1 MTRPRADSLSRVA
14 RDIVACERCPRLRIW
29 CRHVAKVKVRLYQ
42 DQRYWGRPVPGFG
55 DPKARLLI
63 VGLAPAAHGGN
74 RTGRVF
80 TGDRS
85 GDFLFA
91 ALHRAGL
98 ASQPSSVSRDDGLH
112 LTDCYVA
119 AAARC
124 APPANR
130 PRPAE
135 MARCREYLEREW
147 SLLEGVRAVLMLGK
161 LAQDGLLAM
170 LRETGRV
177 PRRKGF
183 AFGHGLVHDL
193 GGGLKLFGC
202 YHPSQQNT
210 FTGKLKPADL
220 DAVLGAVNRHLGRPP
235 ARRS

>member
-1 MTRPRADSLSRVA
+1 VTRPDRDSLPRVA
-14 RDIVACERCPRLRIW
+14 RDVVACERCPRLRMW
-29 CRHVAKVKVRLYQ
+29 CRHVAHVKVRRFQ
-42 DQRYWGRPVPGFG
+42 EQRYWGRPVPGFG
-55 DPKARLLI
+55 DTKARLLI

-91 ALHRAGL
+91 ALYRAGF
-98 ASQPSSVSRDDGLH
+98 ANQPLSISRDDGLR

-124 APPANR
+124 APPGNR
-130 PRPAE
+130 PLPTE
-135 MARCREYLEREW
+135 LARCREYLAREW
-147 SLLEGVRAVLMLGK
+147 DLLADLRAVLVLGK
-161 LAQDGLLAM
+161 MGQDALLAM
-170 LRETGRV
+170 LREKERV
-177 PRRKGF
+177 PRRQGF

-193 GGGLKLFGC
+193 GDGLKLFGS

-220 DAVLGAVNRHLGRPP
+220 DAVLAAINRHLGRQAP
-235 ARRS
+235 RRS